1 VGRELQ
7 KAYGQEQQCVL
18 TMPILEGLDGVQKMS
33 KSLNNYISVVD
44 TPREMFG
51 KTMSVSDSLMLRY
64 YELLSDLSL
73 AELQQ
78 LKLDMES
85 GAQHP
90 RDVKI
95 RLAKF
100 LIARFHGS
108 AAAQAAEDEF
118 QRMFVQKGLPDD
130 LPEFEFP
137 ASPLGQPVWIAY
149 LMQNSKLVDSS
160 SEARRLIQ
168 GNAVEMEGVKVTDPQ
183 LKLDLVTGQSFV
195 LKAGKKKFARIKI
208 V

>member
-1 VGRELQ
+1 
-7 KAYGQEQQCVL
+7 
-18 TMPILEGLDGVQKMS
+18 
-33 KSLNNYISVVD
+33 
-44 TPREMFG
+44 
-51 KTMSVSDSLMLRY
+51 MSVSDSLMLRY

-73 AELQQ
+73 TQLQQ
-78 LKLDMES
+78 LKSDLQS
-85 GAQHP
+85 GLNILGMW
-90 RDVKI
+90 RSD
-95 RLAKF
+95 LLSF
-100 LIARFHGS
+100 LIARFHGQ

-130 LPEFEFP
+130 MLEFEFP
-137 ASPLGQPVWIAY
+137 AHPLGQPVWIAY

-208 V
+208 VWS